1 MDLANY
7 FNLSFSLP
15 VTDPTWIF
23 LIVLVIILFAPLLLT
38 KLKIPHI
45 IGMILAGILVGE
57 HGLNILER
65 DSSFQLF
72 GQVGIYYIMFLA
84 GLEMDLEDFKKN
96 KSKTFFFGLATFIIP
111 MALGIWT
118 GMDILGY
125 SLVTSTL
132 LASMYASHTLIAY
145 PIISRYGLSRQRS
158 VSISIGGT
166 AITVTLAL
174 LILAGIS
181 GMYKGTIDSL
191 FWLMM
196 MVKVAVVLFIIIYVY
211 PRLSRWFFR
220 RYDDSVMQ
228 YVFVLALVFLACGMM
243 SFIGMEGI
251 LGAFIAGMVLN
262 RFIPRVSPLMNRIEF
277 IGNALFIPY
286 FLIGVGMIIDLRTM
300 FEGGEAL
307 KVAVVM
313 TVVATLAKW
322 LAAWVT
328 QLVYKMD
335 KVERQMIFGLSN
347 AQAVATLAAVLIGYE
362 IILPDGSRLLND
374 DVLNGTVVMI
384 LFTCIISS
392 VVTERASAK
401 MAQRL
406 ADSKTGE
413 ESMEVNRRILVPIA
427 NPETVDNLVN
437 MALMMR
443 GNSRNDSIIALSV
456 ANDGNDTHTGNVAN
470 CRKLLEKAA
479 MVGAAADVSVEMVSR
494 YDINIASGI
503 LHTMKE
509 HDVTEVVIGLHRRSN
524 VVDSIFG
531 TIFSSLVKGTN
542 KQLMIAKCIMPV
554 NTLRRIVVAVPAK
567 AEYESGFTHWVETVC
582 AIGMQTWCK
591 LHFFAPQPTLSRI
604 AGTVAKRHKSLRA
617 DYSELDNWDDLL
629 LLTGQVNDDHLLIT
643 VSSRHGGIS
652 YDPSFE
658 KLPSQLLKYF
668 AYCSFAV
675 IIPEQFGEHDV
686 ESISFTAPMA
696 AAEMTSYA
704 NLWQKVQGW
713 FRRS

>member
-1 MDLANY
+1 MNLANY

-45 IGMILAGILVGE
+45 IGMILAGIVIGE

-96 KSKTFFFGLATFIIP
+96 KGKTFFFGMATFIIP

-181 GMYKGTIDSL
+181 GMYKGVIDSF
-191 FWLMM
+191 FWLVM

-328 QLVYKMD
+328 QVVYKME

-362 IILPDGSRLLND
+362 IILPDGSRLLNE

-392 VVTERASAK
+392 VVTERASVK
-401 MAQRL
+401 MAQSL
-406 ADSKTGE
+406 ADSKMNE
-413 ESMEVNRRILVPIA
+413 ESKEVNRRILVPIA
-427 NPETVDNLVN
+427 NPETVDNLIN
-437 MALMMR
+437 MAMMMR
-443 GNSRNDSIIALSV
+443 GNNRDDSIIALSV

-479 MVGAAADVSVEMVSR
+479 MVGAAADVGVEMISR

-503 LHTMKE
+503 LHTIKE
-509 HDVTEVVIGLHRRSN
+509 HDATEVVLGLHRRSN

-531 TIFSSLVKGTN
+531 SIFSSLVKATN
-542 KQLMIAKCIMPV
+542 KQLMIVKCLIPV
-554 NTLRRIVVAVPAK
+554 NTLRRIIVAVPAK
-567 AEYESGFTHWVETVC
+567 AEYESGFTRWVETVS
-582 AIGMQTWCK
+582 AIGMQTGCK
-591 LHFFAPQPTLSRI
+591 LHFFAPQPTLSRV
-604 AGTVAKRHKSLRA
+604 AGAVAKRHKSLRA
-617 DYSELDNWDDLL
+617 DYSVLDNWDDLL
-629 LLTGQVNDDHLLIT
+629 LLTGQVNDDHLLIAVT
-643 VSSRHGGIS
+643 SRHGGIS
-652 YDPSFE
+652 YVPSFE
-658 KLPSQLLKYF
+658 KLPSQLMKYF

-686 ESISFTAPMA
+686 ESVSFTAPMA
-696 AAEMTSYA
+696 AAEMTSYS
-704 NLWQKVQGW
+704 NLWQKVRGW
-713 FRRS
+713 FRRN

>member
-1 MDLANY
+1 MNLANY

-45 IGMILAGILVGE
+45 IGMILAGIVIGE

-96 KSKTFFFGLATFIIP
+96 KGKTFFFGMATFIIP

-181 GMYKGTIDSL
+181 GMYKGVIDSF
-191 FWLMM
+191 FWLVM

-328 QLVYKMD
+328 QVVYKME

-392 VVTERASAK
+392 VVTERASVK
-401 MAQRL
+401 MAQSL
-406 ADSKTGE
+406 ADSKMNDEGK
-413 ESMEVNRRILVPIA
+413 EVNRRILVPIA
-427 NPETVDNLVN
+427 NPETVDNLIN
-437 MALMMR
+437 MAMMMR
-443 GNSRNDSIIALSV
+443 GNNRDDSIIALSV

-479 MVGAAADVSVEMVSR
+479 MVGAAADVGVEMISR

-503 LHTMKE
+503 LHTIKE
-509 HDVTEVVIGLHRRSN
+509 HDATEVVLGLHRRSN
-524 VVDSIFG
+524 IVDSIFG
-531 TIFSSLVKGTN
+531 SIFSSLVKATN
-542 KQLMIAKCIMPV
+542 KQLMIVKCLIPV
-554 NTLRRIVVAVPAK
+554 NTLRRIIVAVPAK
-567 AEYESGFTHWVETVC
+567 AEYESGFTRWVETVS
-582 AIGMQTWCK
+582 AIGMQTGCK
-591 LHFFAPQPTLSRI
+591 LHFFAPQPTLSRV
-604 AGTVAKRHKSLRA
+604 AGAVAKRHKSLRA
-617 DYSELDNWDDLL
+617 DYSVLDNWDDLL

>member
-1 MDLANY
+1 MNLANY

-228 YVFVLALVFLACGMM
+228 YVFVLAFVFLACGMM

-567 AEYESGFTHWVETVC
+567 AEYESGFTRWVETVC
-582 AIGMQTWCK
+582 AIGMQTGCK

>member
-1 MDLANY
+1 MNFANY

-45 IGMILAGILVGE
+45 IGMILAGIVIGE

-96 KSKTFFFGLATFIIP
+96 KGKTFFFGMATFIIP

-181 GMYKGTIDSL
+181 GMYKGVIDSF
-191 FWLMM
+191 FWLVM

-328 QLVYKMD
+328 QVVYKME

-362 IILPDGSRLLND
+362 IILPDGSRLLNE

-567 AEYESGFTHWVETVC
+567 AEYESGFTRWVETVC
-582 AIGMQTWCK
+582 AIGMQTGCK

-658 KLPSQLLKYF
+658 KLPTQLLKYF

>member
-307 KVAVVM
+307 KVTVVM

-567 AEYESGFTHWVETVC
+567 AEYESGFTRWVETVC
-582 AIGMQTWCK
+582 AIGMQTGCK